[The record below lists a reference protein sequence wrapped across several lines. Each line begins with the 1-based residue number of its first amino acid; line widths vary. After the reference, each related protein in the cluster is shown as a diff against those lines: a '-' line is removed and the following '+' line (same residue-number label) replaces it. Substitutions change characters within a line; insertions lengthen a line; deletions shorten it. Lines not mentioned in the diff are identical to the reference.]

1 MVWVISSLKNS
12 INKNGNI
19 HELSL
24 YTSEPTF
31 VVNKTILINEF
42 WFQCFVDLIFFFFFF
57 LFIGPNTKF
66 CLQEA
71 QVYENQ
77 RKIEGFIS
85 IFIEHILFTQPGFK
99 AKLW

>member
-1 MVWVISSLKNS
+1 MNFDFNVFF
-12 INKNGNI
+12 
-19 HELSL
+19 
-24 YTSEPTF
+24 Y
-31 VVNKTILINEF
+31 
-42 WFQCFVDLIFFFFFF
+42 LIFSCFIF

-77 RKIEGFIS
+77 RKIEGVIS

-99 AKLW
+99 GKL